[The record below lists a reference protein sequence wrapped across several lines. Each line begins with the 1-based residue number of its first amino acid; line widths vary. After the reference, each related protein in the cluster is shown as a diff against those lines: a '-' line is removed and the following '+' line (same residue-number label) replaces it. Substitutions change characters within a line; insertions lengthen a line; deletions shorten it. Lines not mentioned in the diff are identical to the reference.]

1 VPASDGGSAITGYTV
16 TPYAGSTAGT
26 PVDVGAST
34 TSTRVTG
41 LANNTAYTF
50 TVKAKNGTG
59 TGPESAASNAVT
71 PLASIFDLATPAT
84 VDGGDGGSVV
94 LGVKFTADVNGTIA
108 GVRFYKAA
116 ANTGTHVGALWS
128 AAGGAPL
135 REATFTGETAS
146 GWQTV
151 RFAAPVPVTAGQTYV
166 ASYLAPN
173 GHYSVNSAGF
183 ASGAVV
189 NAPLRAL
196 ADATSQ
202 NGVYAYG
209 ATNTFP
215 SNSWNATNYWVDVL
229 FAPGA

>member
-1 VPASDGGSAITGYTV
+1 
-16 TPYAGSTAGT
+16 
-26 PVDVGAST
+26 
-34 TSTRVTG
+34 VTG
-41 LANNTAYTF
+41 LTNGTAYTF
-50 TVKAKNGTG
+50 TVKAANGTG
-59 TGPESAASNAVT
+59 SGPESAASAAVT

-108 GVRFYKAA
+108 GVRFYKAST
-116 ANTGTHVGALWS
+116 NTGTHVGALWS

-135 REATFTGETAS
+135 REATFANESAS

-151 RFAAPVPVTAGQTYV
+151 RFATPLAVTAGQTYI

-173 GHYSVNSAGF
+173 GHYSINGNGF
-183 ASGAVV
+183 ASGAIV

-196 ADATSQ
+196 ADSTSQ
-202 NGVYAYG
+202 NGVYAYS
-209 ATNTFP
+209 ASNTFP
-215 SNSWNATNYWVDVL
+215 SNSWNASNYWVDVL